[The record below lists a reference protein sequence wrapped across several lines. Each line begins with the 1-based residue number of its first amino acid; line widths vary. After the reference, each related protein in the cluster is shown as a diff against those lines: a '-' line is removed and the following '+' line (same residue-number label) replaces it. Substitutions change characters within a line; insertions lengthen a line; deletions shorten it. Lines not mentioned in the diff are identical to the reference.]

1 MHTFFW
7 GCWGLFIVVRSCL
20 LSLQSKPHNLAEQAT
35 QACWTSLSG
44 LLDKPFL
51 LVEQVSRNVVGKS
64 GPSSRLGTHAK
75 GWALPSLGMC
85 MWISWTR
92 QWAYWAYWALFH
104 NLSSSDCIIIGVQ
117 YALYGDLTVNM
128 RLWGLCRLLSTFFFF
143 FFGPARFVFCKRR
156 EQYFRFAPAS
166 KKDASHSYLISLS

>member
-20 LSLQSKPHNLAEQAT
+20 FSLQSKPHKLAEQAT

-64 GPSSRLGTHAK
+64 GPSSRLGAHAR

-104 NLSSSDCIIIGVQ
+104 NLSSSFLFYFIFILFFAIILFIFYPERGSKNTCISTPAAFRARRK
-117 YALYGDLTVNM
+117 YSRSLALWES
-128 RLWGLCRLLSTFFFF
+128 RRRRALLDGTLDKAWWF
-143 FFGPARFVFCKRR
+143 
-156 EQYFRFAPAS
+156 
-166 KKDASHSYLISLS
+166 H